1 MHLRYV
7 KKTGHILRHN
17 FGDAIGRLILGHIIP
32 EKTFNW
38 STPSRAEIFS
48 TGSIAETILL
58 TKSSRV
64 ANIWG
69 SGFREYGFETST
81 IKRNFNIIAIRGELS
96 AELLNIDPGNAV
108 LGDPALLVSKYID
121 VKLISEHSIDVVLSD
136 HRYGFRSST
145 CCSIFIT
152 HQCKLPIKGIWFP
165 IQWLHRYFIRKFN
178 YIWIV
183 DDEEKRYAGE
193 LSTPLNTNSMYIGI
207 QSRFKRQEL
216 AEEKP
221 LKEIECILLVSGPLP
236 FSNKLITHFTE
247 GFCAESDP
255 KYIIGSEHILE
266 CLPEALRPYFKSN
279 HDWLAADKLLISS
292 KKLMSYCGYST
303 LMDVQFLECETNFIA
318 TEGQLEQNYLLS
330 RTKKASAIN
339 RGFKI

>member
-1 MHLRYV
+1 MLPNEITN
-7 KKTGHILRHN
+7 KK
-17 FGDAIGRLILGHIIP
+17 
-32 EKTFNW
+32 
-38 STPSRAEIFS
+38 
-48 TGSIAETILL
+48 ILL
-58 TKSSRV
+58 SPLNWGYGHLSRCISIIEHLLKNKNELYF
-64 ANIWG
+64 AGREADFAILKQYFNDGITYIEHAPYPFIFNEN
-69 SGFREYGFETST
+69 GFRMRY
-81 IKRNFNIIAIRGELS
+81 IWRNLIPVSRRYRQELKT
-96 AELLNIDPGNAV
+96 
-108 LGDPALLVSKYID
+108 VS
-121 VKLISEHSIDVVLSD
+121 KLISEHSIDVVLSD

-152 HQCKLPIKGIWFP
+152 HQCKLPIKGLWFP
-165 IQWLHRYFIRKFN
+165 LQWLHRYFIRKFN

-193 LSTPLNTNSMYIGI
+193 LSTRLNTNSMYIGI

-216 AEEKP
+216 AEAKP
-221 LKEIECILLVSGPLP
+221 LKEIECVLLVSGPLP

-255 KYIIGSEHILE
+255 KFIIGSEDILE
-266 CLPEALRPYFKSN
+266 RLPAALRPYFKSN

-292 KKLMSYCGYST
+292 KKIMSYCGYST

-318 TEGQLEQNYLLS
+318 TEGQLEQNYLMS

>member
-1 MHLRYV
+1 MMLPNEITN
-7 KKTGHILRHN
+7 KK
-17 FGDAIGRLILGHIIP
+17 
-32 EKTFNW
+32 
-38 STPSRAEIFS
+38 
-48 TGSIAETILL
+48 ILL
-58 TKSSRV
+58 SPLNWGYGHLSRCISIIEHLLKNKNELYF
-64 ANIWG
+64 AGREADFAILKQYFNDGITYIEHAPYPFIFNEN
-69 SGFREYGFETST
+69 GFRMRY
-81 IKRNFNIIAIRGELS
+81 IWRNLIPVSRRYRQELKT
-96 AELLNIDPGNAV
+96 
-108 LGDPALLVSKYID
+108 VS
-121 VKLISEHSIDVVLSD
+121 KLISEHSIDVVLSD

-152 HQCKLPIKGIWFP
+152 HQCKLPIKGLWFP
-165 IQWLHRYFIRKFN
+165 LQWLHRYFIRKFN

-193 LSTPLNTNSMYIGI
+193 LSTRLNTNSMYIGI

-216 AEEKP
+216 AEAKP
-221 LKEIECILLVSGPLP
+221 LKEIECVLLVSGPLP

-255 KYIIGSEHILE
+255 KFIIGSEDILE
-266 CLPEALRPYFKSN
+266 RLPAALSPYFKSN

-292 KKLMSYCGYST
+292 KKIMSYCGYST

-318 TEGQLEQNYLLS
+318 TEGQLEQNYLMS

>member
-1 MHLRYV
+1 MLPNEIMH
-7 KKTGHILRHN
+7 KKILLSPLNWGYGHLSRCISIIEDLLKNKNELYFAGREADFAILKQYFNDGITYIEHAPYP
-17 FGDAIGRLILGHIIP
+17 F
-32 EKTFNW
+32 TFN
-38 STPSRAEIFS
+38 E
-48 TGSIAETILL
+48 
-58 TKSSRV
+58 
-64 ANIWG
+64 N
-69 SGFREYGFETST
+69 GFRMRY
-81 IKRNFNIIAIRGELS
+81 IWRNLIPISRRYTQELKT
-96 AELLNIDPGNAV
+96 
-108 LGDPALLVSKYID
+108 VSM
-121 VKLISEHSIDVVLSD
+121 LISQHSIDVVLSD

-152 HQCKLPIKGIWFP
+152 HQCKLPIKGLWFP

-216 AEEKP
+216 AEEKS

-247 GFCAESDP
+247 GFSAESDP

-279 HDWLAADKLLISS
+279 HDWLAADKLLIRS

-303 LMDVQFLECETNFIA
+303 LMDVQFLECETTFIA
-318 TEGQLEQNYLLS
+318 TEGQLEQNYLMD

>member
-1 MHLRYV
+1 MMLPNEITN
-7 KKTGHILRHN
+7 KK
-17 FGDAIGRLILGHIIP
+17 
-32 EKTFNW
+32 
-38 STPSRAEIFS
+38 
-48 TGSIAETILL
+48 ILL
-58 TKSSRV
+58 SPLNWGYGHLSRCISIIEHLLKNKNELYF
-64 ANIWG
+64 AGREADFAILKQYFNDGITYIEHAPYPFIFNEN
-69 SGFREYGFETST
+69 GFRMRY
-81 IKRNFNIIAIRGELS
+81 IWRNLIPVSRRYRQELKT
-96 AELLNIDPGNAV
+96 
-108 LGDPALLVSKYID
+108 VS
-121 VKLISEHSIDVVLSD
+121 KLISEHSIDVVLSD

-152 HQCKLPIKGIWFP
+152 HQCKLPIKGLWFP
-165 IQWLHRYFIRKFN
+165 LQWLHRYFIRKFN

-193 LSTPLNTNSMYIGI
+193 LSTRLNTNSMYIGI

-216 AEEKP
+216 AEAKP
-221 LKEIECILLVSGPLP
+221 LKEIECVLLVSGPLP

-255 KYIIGSEHILE
+255 KFIIGSEDILE
-266 CLPEALRPYFKSN
+266 RLPAALRPYFKSN

-292 KKLMSYCGYST
+292 KKIMSYCGYST

-318 TEGQLEQNYLLS
+318 TEGQLEQNYLMS